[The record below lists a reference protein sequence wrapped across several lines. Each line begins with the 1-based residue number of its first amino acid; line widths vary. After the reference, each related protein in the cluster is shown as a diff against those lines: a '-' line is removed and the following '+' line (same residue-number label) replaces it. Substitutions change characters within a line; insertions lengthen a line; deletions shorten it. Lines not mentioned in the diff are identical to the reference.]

1 MNRKGFTLIE
11 LLAVLVVLGIV
22 LVISIP
28 SITDAYKN
36 SKIKSEEAFVQRLT
50 QTIDSYVKLNSDEI
64 TFKYCGAGTK
74 TGSTGTVSIYK
85 GTINKDPITMQNI
98 INDKIISEEDF
109 VNPGNK
115 DYINPVTSRKSC
127 NTTAEIE
134 VYKDSDFVYCY
145 KVAKDSLRCLTDE
158 YKNKITD
165 NYVINTCTWT
175 EKTE

>member
-36 SKIKSEEAFVQRLT
+36 SKIKSEEAFTQRLS
-50 QTIDSYVKLNSDEI
+50 QIIDSYVKLNSDEFI
-64 TFKYCGAGTK
+64 FESAGTANK
-74 TGSTGTVSIYK
+74 EEDDSIYQVNIWK
-85 GTINKDPITMQNI
+85 AAITVQNVIDDKLILEKDY
-98 INDKIISEEDF
+98 

-115 DYINPVTSRKSC
+115 DVKC
-127 NTTAEIE
+127 NTNAEIE

-145 KVAKDSLRCLTDE
+145 KVERNELDCLIDKYNE
-158 YKNKITD
+158 D
-165 NYVINTCTWT
+165 NDLPEKKYVINTCVWT
-175 EKTE
+175 EKIE

>member
-64 TFKYCGAGTK
+64 TFDI
-74 TGSTGTVSIYK
+74 TGTGIKNENGSKY
-85 GTINKDPITMQNI
+85 TINYQKGKVEVS
-98 INDKIISEEDF
+98 KIIKSGILTQKDF
-109 VNPGNK
+109 INPGNK
-115 DYINPVTSRKSC
+115 DAKCKTD
-127 NTTAEIE
+127 AQIE

-145 KVAKDSLRCLTDE
+145 KMPITNLTCLS
-158 YKNKITD
+158 D
-165 NYVINTCTWT
+165 NYKEKHKDETYAINTCAW
-175 EKTE
+175 E

>member
-36 SKIKSEEAFVQRLT
+36 SKIKSEEAFTQRLS
-50 QTIDSYVKLNSDEI
+50 QIIDSYVKLNSDEFI
-64 TFKYCGAGTK
+64 FESAGTANK
-74 TGSTGTVSIYK
+74 EEDDSIYQVNIWK
-85 GTINKDPITMQNI
+85 ASIIVENIKSEITVQNVIDDKLILEKDY
-98 INDKIISEEDF
+98 

-115 DYINPVTSRKSC
+115 DVKC
-127 NTTAEIE
+127 NSNAEIE

-145 KVAKDSLRCLTDE
+145 KVERNKLGCLI
-158 YKNKITD
+158 NKYNED
-165 NYVINTCTWT
+165 NDLPEKKYVINTCVW
-175 EKTE
+175 E